1 MLDIEQITDIR
12 PPVPFR
18 TAPDAHPGTDYAYQ
32 ALRADG
38 VARAAFIRFLAD
50 QSKARQ
56 AVKRYKEHM
65 TEATRLVAVA
75 ATATA
80 RASRYAAAI
89 AARDARDAA
98 SLAIHGGPVS

>member
-18 TAPDAHPGTDYAYQ
+18 TAPDAHPGTDYAAQ
-32 ALRADG
+32 ALRADAI
-38 VARAAFIRFLAD
+38 ARTAFIRFLAD

-56 AVKRYKEHM
+56 ATSRFRGAM
-65 TEATRLVAVA
+65 TEANRLMAVA

-98 SLAIHGGPVS
+98 ALAIHGGPVS